1 MVLKQKSEQEV
12 AQLWSQLESM
22 RASRQELGGDSD
34 VLTLTMNICS
44 VLRFQ
49 LSWSLIL
56 SFFCVC
62 H

>member
-44 VLRFQ
+44 VLRLQ